1 MGLILN
7 IDLETN
13 QGPTDKLY
21 IRIDT
26 WRINNTVNEIRYS
39 TTAWLDK
46 SYGDR
51 FLRKYYDDQLNN
63 SIGLVTQNVIFYDK
77 PGSDGID
84 IHIPNLYTTHP
95 YVEEAIEVD
104 VLEEQEVS
112 REVPYVSFDEEGNEI
127 TLYRT
132 VTTKEKVKVG
142 TETVTK
148 KVIDYN
154 IPLNNLGE
162 FCYNHLIQELGKNFP
177 IDKIVKV

>member
-7 IDLETN
+7 LDLETN
-13 QGPTDKLY
+13 QGPTNKLY

-39 TTAWLDK
+39 TTSWLDK
-46 SYGDR
+46 SYGDK
-51 FLRKYYDDQLNN
+51 FLRKYYDDELQN
-63 SIGLVTQNVIFYDK
+63 SIGLVTQDVVFYDK
-77 PGSDGID
+77 AGSDGIE

-104 VLEEQEVS
+104 VLEEQKVTK
-112 REVPYVSFDEEGNEI
+112 EVPYVSFDEEGNEI

-132 VTTKEKVKVG
+132 VTNKEKVKVG
-142 TETVTK
+142 TDIVTK
-148 KVIDYN
+148 KVIDYS

-162 FCYNHLIQELGKNFP
+162 FCYNNLIQALGKSFP
-177 IDKIVKV
+177 IDKIEKV

>member
-7 IDLETN
+7 LDLETN
-13 QGPTDKLY
+13 QGPKNKLY

-39 TTAWLDK
+39 TTSWLDK
-46 SYGDR
+46 SYGDK
-51 FLRKYYDDQLNN
+51 FLRKYYDDELQN
-63 SIGLVTQNVIFYDK
+63 SIGLVTQDVVFYDK
-77 PGSDGID
+77 AGSDGIE
-84 IHIPNLYTTHP
+84 IHIPNLYTTYP

-104 VLEEQEVS
+104 VLEEQKVTK
-112 REVPYVSFDEEGNEI
+112 EVPYVSFDEEGNEI

-132 VTTKEKVKVG
+132 VTNKEKVKVG
-142 TETVTK
+142 TDIVTK

-162 FCYNHLIQELGKNFP
+162 FCYNNLIQALGKSFP
-177 IDKIVKV
+177 IDKIEKV